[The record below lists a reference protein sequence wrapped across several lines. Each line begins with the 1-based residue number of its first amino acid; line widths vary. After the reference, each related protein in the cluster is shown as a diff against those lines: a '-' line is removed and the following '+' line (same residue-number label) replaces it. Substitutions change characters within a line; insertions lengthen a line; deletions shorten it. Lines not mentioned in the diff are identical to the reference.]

1 MTLLG
6 LVFKWINWLDRA
18 NSDPRTFFSKLPTT
32 DHSRKHSYVYVVVF
46 FFLQNAESL
55 KNGSPELLHQFRES
69 SDINNG
75 MWWEDV
81 VDADADNDHTDD
93 DTTAA
98 PTDNDDIMLLLLL
111 LMLLLLMMI

>member
-18 NSDPRTFFSKLPTT
+18 NSDPRTFFSKLPRT
-32 DHSRKHSYVYVVVF
+32 DHSRKHSYVCGF
-46 FFLQNAESL
+46 FFFQNAESL

-81 VDADADNDHTDD
+81 VDDDADNDHTD
-93 DTTAA
+93 AA

-111 LMLLLLMMI
+111 LMMI